1 MRKTLKDLFLAM
13 LNATLILVAVVLLLL
28 VLLLTRA
35 NSLSEAFAQSL
46 AALEPL
52 EAGIETINSEVS
64 EMRADIVALKPQS
77 QGIMSTKL
85 EELEAELTNI
95 ETHLAD
101 IKVSMSTLAE
111 TPDRLLDDAV
121 ASAADYAVGGAARL
135 RGCVPAGTE

>member
-13 LNATLILVAVVLLLL
+13 LNATLVLVAVVLLLL
-28 VLLLTRA
+28 VLLFSKA
-35 NSLSEAFAQSL
+35 NSLGETFAQSL
-46 AALEPL
+46 ATLEPL

-64 EMRADIVALKPQS
+64 QMKADIAALKPQT
-77 QGIMSTKL
+77 QGITSTKL
-85 EELEAELTNI
+85 DALETELGVM
-95 ETHLAD
+95 ETHLSD

-111 TPDRLLDDAV
+111 TPDRLLDDAM